1 MKLADATVTAANTS
15 HVLPTDP
22 VKDKLAARVAQVRT
36 AHSKRGEGGFATTF
50 VYEPTDFLE
59 MDHGSLF
66 ITLEVL
72 GGVKEATELGEL
84 VTHVVHDEYY
94 RDLNRDPLASFEA
107 SLQRLN
113 EELAEFASS
122 GRISWVGKLSAVI
135 AALAGRTLHLT
146 QIGDS
151 HAYLLRGKTLT
162 NISEGLSESKRP
174 NPLKTFLNIASG
186 ELGDGDR
193 LVLSGPSLF
202 LVASQSELSK
212 LLAEL
217 SPARTIDRLR
227 PELESQPGLG
237 RLAAI
242 LVEIT
247 TEEKRGKHFM
257 ETEASEVVLDGT
269 GVGIGLGAAA
279 PAIGKVIGA
288 GRGVGDEATSKLKD
302 ARITG
307 GNFVDRLRLRA
318 EARQTERSAPTKTTP
333 PSAKS
338 PGPAKKSVPPKSPP
352 PMKGWVTRVPRFPR
366 PKSDRFSYL
375 LIALLAASLVAL
387 GAQSYQRSEL
397 RVEAAALTRAETSRA
412 SLKSAVSAG
421 DRTRA
426 DTLYRE
432 ALKNLQPALKS
443 KARSTKQKAEALRA
457 LIQADR
463 DTLDRI
469 THLASPNLVADL
481 GKLAAK
487 ASAIGLVQR
496 SDGSLYTAD
505 QKTGA
510 VYRIAGNDAQILPSS
525 AATTVKGATLGPD
538 DTPVL
543 LLTRGTAEVTDQ
555 AVGKPSLSIGDWPE
569 AVDIASFA
577 NYLYLLDPTAGRIWR
592 VPKSV
597 GGYGKAQDYL
607 GDENDQKIRGAKALA
622 IDSSVYVLQSSGDI
636 WKFNQ
641 GARDPFKLSGLP
653 SPIPSSAKLFANSST
668 TKLYILDGAAGRI
681 VVLTATGAYERG
693 VVSDAWKGATGFWV
707 DEAKAALYVVTP
719 QKLYRASL

>member
-1 MKLADATVTAANTS
+1 MPAN
-15 HVLPTDP
+15 PI
-22 VKDKLAARVAQVRT
+22 KDKLAARVAQVRT
-36 AHSKRGEGGFATTF
+36 ASSKRGEGGYATTF

-84 VTHVVHDEYY
+84 VTHVIQDEYY

-151 HAYLLRGKTLT
+151 HAYLLRGRTLT
-162 NISEGLSESKRP
+162 NISEGLSESKGP

-186 ELGDGDR
+186 ELGDADR

-227 PELESQPGLG
+227 PELESQPGLE

-242 LVEIT
+242 LVEVT
-247 TEEKRGKHFM
+247 TEEKRGKQFM
-257 ETEASEVVLDGT
+257 ETESAEVVLDRAGS
-269 GVGIGLGAAA
+269 GVGLGAAA
-279 PAIGKVIGA
+279 PAIGKAIGA
-288 GRGVGDEATSKLKD
+288 GLGVGGEATSKLKD
-302 ARITG
+302 ARITS

-318 EARQTERSAPTKTTP
+318 SSSRAQSAHKAPSAKPPAPPPAKTAGAPPERSA
-333 PSAKS
+333 SAPKRPRPEKS
-338 PGPAKKSVPPKSPP
+338 LAG
-352 PMKGWVTRVPRFPR
+352 RLPRFPR
-366 PKSDRFSYL
+366 PRDSRLTYA

-387 GAQSYQRSEL
+387 GAQSYQRSQL
-397 RVEAAALTRAETSRA
+397 RVEAAAITRATA
-412 SLKSAVSAG
+412 SEAELKSAVAAG
-421 DRTRA
+421 DRARA
-426 DTLYRE
+426 ESLYRE
-432 ALKNLQPALKS
+432 ALEKLEPALKS
-443 KARSTKQKAEALRA
+443 KDGSTRSKAEALRA
-457 LIQADR
+457 AIQADR
-463 DTLDRI
+463 DILDAI
-469 THLASPNLVADL
+469 THLFDPTLVADL
-481 GKLAAK
+481 AKLGSKVA
-487 ASAIGLVQR
+487 AIGLVR
-496 SDGSLYTAD
+496 TGDGSFYSAD

-510 VYRIAGNDAQILPSS
+510 VYKVSGTNSQVLPSS
-525 AATTVKGATLGPD
+525 AATQVKGATLGPD
-538 DTPVL
+538 NTPVL
-543 LLTRGTAEVTDQ
+543 LLAHGTAEVSDQ
-555 AVGKPSLSIGDWPE
+555 AVGKPALSIGDWPP

-577 NYLYLLDPTAGRIWR
+577 NYLYLLDPAAGRVWR
-592 VPKSV
+592 IPKSV

-607 GDENDQKIRGAKALA
+607 GNENDQKISGAKALA
-622 IDSSVYVLQSSGDI
+622 IDGSVYILQGSGDI

-653 SPIPSSAKLFANSST
+653 SPIPETAKLFANAAT
-668 TKLYILDGAAGRI
+668 TKLYALDGGAGR
-681 VVLTATGAYERG
+681 VVIITAAGAYERSI
-693 VVSDAWKGATGFWV
+693 VSDAWKGATGFWV
-707 DEAKAALYVVTP
+707 DESGKTLYVLTP
-719 QKLYRASL
+719 TKLYRAPL